1 MDLHAVGNISWP
13 LWNPPRLDGHNTA
26 VDDGCQTPESEAV
39 LVLQAY
45 LWRFCFIALSNEYRN

>member
-1 MDLHAVGNISWP
+1 MLSVTFHGRFGIHP
-13 LWNPPRLDGHNTA
+13 LTDTA

-39 LVLQAY
+39 LMLQAY